1 MRHALDLAILILFA
15 TAYSAAAIAWSV
27 AAVYLFR
34 TIANRRPGVRLWSAA
49 LGFVPL
55 NIVFRPDLLTDR
67 GQLYRRRFGKAA
79 FFFAIAVGT
88 GFALSGLLR
97 ALS

>member
-1 MRHALDLAILILFA
+1 MRPALDVAMLILFA

-27 AAVYLFR
+27 AAVYLFM
-34 TIANRRPGVRLWSAA
+34 TLANRRPGVRLWTAA
-49 LGFVPL
+49 LGYIPL

-67 GQLYRRRFGKAA
+67 GRLCRRRFGNAA
-79 FFFAIAVGT
+79 LGFAIAVGT
-88 GFALSGLLR
+88 GVALSGLAR